1 MLLLNNGTPVS
12 WYPGLPENN
21 PLPSWG
27 GPKANQHEVNMNIIS
42 ILTAILTL
50 LAGIGVFLVACTMM
64 SSNLESA
71 ASRRLKQLFSKTGNN
86 KWIGVGI
93 GTLGTAAI
101 QSSGAVTVMVIGFVN
116 VGIMSLT
123 QAATIIYGA
132 NIGTTVTA
140 QLVALGLS
148 GSSDISTTLIFA
160 AFAGIGA
167 FMMLFAKSDAWK
179 KTGGIFTG
187 FGMLFV
193 GLSMMANAM
202 DEFAA
207 LDSVKLFLASIRNPL
222 LLVLLGTIIT
232 AIIQS
237 SSVMTSIAITMV
249 VTGLIAL
256 DQGIYLTMGSNIGSC
271 VVAIIAGM
279 TSGVAAKRT
288 AMIHLLFNVL
298 GVVLFLCVALAL
310 SLVTAG
316 VWSFGTIFE
325 HLFPA
330 APQLQLAMFHTVFN
344 ITTMLVALPLTN
356 ALVNLACRIIK
367 DQPVKDSNEQ
377 HLYFLDPQMLRTPV
391 VAIRQLKAEVEN
403 MAKMAIENYQRSIHN
418 VTALDD
424 SERELFNRTEDQLN
438 FLNRELVHYALLLS
452 DKQLNRFDHQYLVS
466 TIRTVSDLER
476 IGDYAK
482 NIIEYADSLRQ
493 QEVRFSDYAL
503 KEIDQM
509 NTLIRRLYDAA
520 MQAYHK
526 MDMTA
531 LGLANQI
538 EDEVDQLTDEMER
551 NHIQRLALGI
561 CKPQAGTE
569 YISLAQNSERVADHL
584 INVAKSIRPT

>member
-1 MLLLNNGTPVS
+1 MDF
-12 WYPGLPENN
+12 
-21 PLPSWG
+21 
-27 GPKANQHEVNMNIIS
+27 IS

-71 ASRRLKQLFSKTGNN
+71 ASRRLKQLFSHTGNN
-86 KWIGVGI
+86 KLIGVGI
-93 GTLGTAAI
+93 GTIGTAAI

-148 GSSDISTTLIFA
+148 GSNSLSTTVLFA

-179 KTGGIFTG
+179 KTGGILTG

-256 DQGIYLTMGSNIGSC
+256 DQGIYLTMRSNIGSC

-288 AMIHLLFNVL
+288 AIIHLLFNVM
-298 GVVLFLCVALAL
+298 GVILFLCIALTL

-316 VWSFGTIFE
+316 VWSFGIIFE
-325 HLFPA
+325 RLFPS

-344 ITTMLVALPLTN
+344 VTTMLVALPLTN

-367 DQPVKDSNEQ
+367 DQPAKDTNEP

-403 MAKMAIENYQRSIHN
+403 MAKLAIQNYQRSIHN
-418 VTALDD
+418 VMTLDD
-424 SERELFNRTEDQLN
+424 SDRELFNRTEDQLN
-438 FLNRELVHYALLLS
+438 YLNRELVHYALLLS
-452 DKQLNRFDHQYLVS
+452 NNQLSEFDHQYLVS

-476 IGDYAK
+476 IGDYAT

-509 NTLIRRLYDAA
+509 NTLISRLYDAT
-520 MQAYHK
+520 MHAYHK

-531 LGLANQI
+531 LGLANKI
-538 EDEVDQLTDEMER
+538 EEEVDQLTDEMER

-584 INVAKSIRPT
+584 INVAKTIRELQ

>member
-1 MLLLNNGTPVS
+1 
-12 WYPGLPENN
+12 
-21 PLPSWG
+21 
-27 GPKANQHEVNMNIIS
+27 MNIIS

-71 ASRRLKQLFSKTGNN
+71 ASRRLKQLFSHTGNN
-86 KWIGVGI
+86 KLIGVGI

-148 GSSDISTTLIFA
+148 GSNSLSTTVLFA

-179 KTGGIFTG
+179 KTGGILTG

-207 LDSVKLFLASIRNPL
+207 LDSVKLFLSSIRNPL

-298 GVVLFLCVALAL
+298 GVVLFLCAALTL

-325 HLFPA
+325 RLFPA

-344 ITTMLVALPLTN
+344 VTTMLVALPLTN

-367 DQPVKDSNEQ
+367 DQPVKDSNEP

-403 MAKMAIENYQRSIHN
+403 MAKMAIENYQRSIHD
-418 VTALDD
+418 VTTLDN
-424 SERELFNRTEDQLN
+424 SERELFEQTESQLN

-503 KEIDQM
+503 KEINQM
-509 NTLIRRLYDAA
+509 NTLISRLYDAA

>member
-1 MLLLNNGTPVS
+1 MDF
-12 WYPGLPENN
+12 
-21 PLPSWG
+21 
-27 GPKANQHEVNMNIIS
+27 IS

-71 ASRRLKQLFSKTGNN
+71 ASRRLKQLFSHTGNN
-86 KWIGVGI
+86 KLIGVGI

-148 GSSDISTTLIFA
+148 GSNSLSTTVLFA

-179 KTGGIFTG
+179 KTGGILTG

-298 GVVLFLCVALAL
+298 GVVLFLCAALTL

-325 HLFPA
+325 RLFPA

-344 ITTMLVALPLTN
+344 VTTMLVALPLTN

-367 DQPVKDSNEQ
+367 DQPVKDSNEP

-403 MAKMAIENYQRSIHN
+403 MAKMAIENYQRSIHD
-418 VTALDD
+418 VTTLDN
-424 SERELFNRTEDQLN
+424 SERELFEQTESQLN
-438 FLNRELVHYALLLS
+438 YLNRELVHYTLLLS
-452 DKQLNRFDHQYLVS
+452 NNQLSQFDHQYLVS

-509 NTLIRRLYDAA
+509 NGLISRLYEATK
-520 MQAYHK
+520 QAYHK
-526 MDMTA
+526 MDMEA

-538 EDEVDQLTDEMER
+538 EDEIDQLTDEMER

-584 INVAKSIRPT
+584 INVAKTIRDLQ

>member
-1 MLLLNNGTPVS
+1 MDF
-12 WYPGLPENN
+12 
-21 PLPSWG
+21 
-27 GPKANQHEVNMNIIS
+27 IS

-71 ASRRLKQLFSKTGNN
+71 ASRRLKQLFSHTGNN
-86 KWIGVGI
+86 KLIGVGI

-148 GSSDISTTLIFA
+148 GSNSLSTTVLFA

-179 KTGGIFTG
+179 KTGGILTG

-202 DEFAA
+202 DEVAA
-207 LDSVKLFLASIRNPL
+207 LESVKLFLASIRNPL

-298 GVVLFLCVALAL
+298 GVVLFLCVALVL
-310 SLVTAG
+310 GLVTAG

-325 HLFPA
+325 RLFPS

-344 ITTMLVALPLTN
+344 VTTMLVALPLTN

-367 DQPVKDSNEQ
+367 DQPVQKTNEP

-403 MAKMAIENYQRSIHN
+403 MAKLAIENYQRSIHD
-418 VTALDD
+418 VTTLDN
-424 SERELFNRTEDQLN
+424 SERELFDRTEDQLN
-438 FLNRELVHYALLLS
+438 YLNRELVHYALLLS
-452 DKQLNRFDHQYLVS
+452 NNQLSQFDHQYLVS

-509 NTLIRRLYDAA
+509 NALISRLYDAT

-526 MDMTA
+526 MDMEA
-531 LGLANQI
+531 LGLANQV

-584 INVAKSIRPT
+584 INVAKTIRDLQ

>member
-1 MLLLNNGTPVS
+1 MDF
-12 WYPGLPENN
+12 
-21 PLPSWG
+21 
-27 GPKANQHEVNMNIIS
+27 IS

-71 ASRRLKQLFSKTGNN
+71 ASRRLKQLFSHTGNN
-86 KWIGVGI
+86 KLIGVGI
-93 GTLGTAAI
+93 GTIGTAAI

-148 GSSDISTTLIFA
+148 GSNSLSTTLLFA

-179 KTGGIFTG
+179 KTGGILTG

-288 AMIHLLFNVL
+288 AIIHLLFNVM
-298 GVVLFLCVALAL
+298 GVILFLCIALTL

-316 VWSFGTIFE
+316 VWSFGIIFE
-325 HLFPA
+325 RLFPS

-344 ITTMLVALPLTN
+344 VTTMLVALPLTN

-367 DQPVKDSNEQ
+367 DQPAKDTNEP

-403 MAKMAIENYQRSIHN
+403 MAKLAIQNYQRSIHN
-418 VTALDD
+418 VMTLDD
-424 SERELFNRTEDQLN
+424 SDRELFNRTEDQLN
-438 FLNRELVHYALLLS
+438 YLNRELVHYALLLS
-452 DKQLNRFDHQYLVS
+452 NNQLSEFDHQYLVS

-476 IGDYAK
+476 IGDYAT

-509 NTLIRRLYDAA
+509 NTLISRLYDAT
-520 MQAYHK
+520 MHAYHK

-538 EDEVDQLTDEMER
+538 EEEVDQLTDEMER

-584 INVAKSIRPT
+584 INVAKTIRELQ

>member
-1 MLLLNNGTPVS
+1 MDF
-12 WYPGLPENN
+12 
-21 PLPSWG
+21 
-27 GPKANQHEVNMNIIS
+27 IS

-50 LAGIGVFLVACTMM
+50 IAGIGVFLVACTMM

-71 ASRRLKQLFSKTGNN
+71 ASRRLKQLFSHTGNN
-86 KWIGVGI
+86 NLIGVGI

-148 GSSDISTTLIFA
+148 GSNSLSTTVLFA

-167 FMMLFAKSDAWK
+167 FMMLFAKNDSWK
-179 KTGGIFTG
+179 KTGGILTG

-207 LDSVKLFLASIRNPL
+207 LDSVKLFLASISNPL

-256 DQGIYLTMGSNIGSC
+256 DQGLYLTMGSNIGSC

-298 GVVLFLCVALAL
+298 GVILFLCAALVL

-325 HLFPA
+325 HLFPS

-344 ITTMLVALPLTN
+344 VTTMLVALPRTN

-367 DQPVKDSNEQ
+367 DQPAQKTNEP

-403 MAKMAIENYQRSIHN
+403 MAQMAIENYQRSIHD
-418 VTALDD
+418 VTTLDN
-424 SERELFNRTEDQLN
+424 SERELFDRTEAQLN
-438 FLNRELVHYALLLS
+438 YLNRELVHYALLLS
-452 DKQLNRFDHQYLVS
+452 NNQLSQFDHQYLVS

-509 NTLIRRLYDAA
+509 NTLISRLYDAA

-526 MDMTA
+526 MDMNA
-531 LGLANQI
+531 LGLANQV
-538 EDEVDQLTDEMER
+538 EDEIDQLTDEMER

-584 INVAKSIRPT
+584 INVAKTIRDLQ

>member
-1 MLLLNNGTPVS
+1 MDF
-12 WYPGLPENN
+12 
-21 PLPSWG
+21 
-27 GPKANQHEVNMNIIS
+27 IS

-50 LAGIGVFLVACTMM
+50 IAGIGVFLVACTMM

-71 ASRRLKQLFSKTGNN
+71 ASRRLKQLFSHTGNN
-86 KWIGVGI
+86 KLIGVGI

-148 GSSDISTTLIFA
+148 GSNSLSTTVLFA

-167 FMMLFAKSDAWK
+167 FMMLFAKNDSWK
-179 KTGGIFTG
+179 KTGGILTG

-207 LDSVKLFLASIRNPL
+207 LDSVKLFLASISNPL

-298 GVVLFLCVALAL
+298 GVILFLCAALVL

-325 HLFPA
+325 HLFPS

-344 ITTMLVALPLTN
+344 VTTMLVALPLTN

-367 DQPVKDSNEQ
+367 DQPAQKTNEP

-403 MAKMAIENYQRSIHN
+403 MAQMAIENYQRSIRD
-418 VTALDD
+418 VTTLDN
-424 SERELFNRTEDQLN
+424 SERELFDRTESQLN
-438 FLNRELVHYALLLS
+438 YLNRELVHYALLLS
-452 DKQLNRFDHQYLVS
+452 NNQLSQFDHQYLVS

-509 NTLIRRLYDAA
+509 NTLISRLYDAA

-526 MDMTA
+526 MDMDA
-531 LGLANQI
+531 LGLANQV
-538 EDEVDQLTDEMER
+538 EDEIDQLTDEMER

-584 INVAKSIRPT
+584 INVAKTIRDLQ

>member
-1 MLLLNNGTPVS
+1 MDF
-12 WYPGLPENN
+12 
-21 PLPSWG
+21 
-27 GPKANQHEVNMNIIS
+27 IS

-71 ASRRLKQLFSKTGNN
+71 ASRRLKQLFSHTGNN

-148 GSSDISTTLIFA
+148 GSNSISTTVLFA

-179 KTGGIFTG
+179 KTGGILTG

-207 LDSVKLFLASIRNPL
+207 LDSVKLFLASISNPL
-222 LLVLLGTIIT
+222 LLVLLGTVIT

-298 GVVLFLCVALAL
+298 GVVLFLCAALTL

-344 ITTMLVALPLTN
+344 VTTMLVALPLTN

-367 DQPVKDSNEQ
+367 DQPVQSSNEP

-403 MAKMAIENYQRSIHN
+403 MAQLAIENYQRSIHD
-418 VTALDD
+418 VTTLDN
-424 SERELFNRTEDQLN
+424 SERELFDRTESQLN
-438 FLNRELVHYALLLS
+438 YLNRELVHYALLLS
-452 DKQLNRFDHQYLVS
+452 NNQLSQFDHQYLVS

-509 NTLIRRLYDAA
+509 NTFIARLYDAT

-526 MDMTA
+526 MDMTS

-538 EDEVDQLTDEMER
+538 EDEIDQLTDEMER

-584 INVAKSIRPT
+584 INVAKTIRDLQ

>member
-1 MLLLNNGTPVS
+1 MDF
-12 WYPGLPENN
+12 
-21 PLPSWG
+21 
-27 GPKANQHEVNMNIIS
+27 IS

-71 ASRRLKQLFSKTGNN
+71 ASRRLKQLFSHTGNN

-148 GSSDISTTLIFA
+148 GSNSISTTVLFA

-179 KTGGIFTG
+179 KTGGILTG

-207 LDSVKLFLASIRNPL
+207 LDSVKLFLASISNPL
-222 LLVLLGTIIT
+222 LLVLLGTVIT

-298 GVVLFLCVALAL
+298 GVVLFLCAALTL

-344 ITTMLVALPLTN
+344 VTTMLVALPLTN

-367 DQPVKDSNEQ
+367 DQPVQSSNEP

-403 MAKMAIENYQRSIHN
+403 MAQLAIENYQRSVHD
-418 VTALDD
+418 VTTLDN
-424 SERELFNRTEDQLN
+424 SERELFDRTESQLN
-438 FLNRELVHYALLLS
+438 YLNRELVHYALLLS
-452 DKQLNRFDHQYLVS
+452 NNQLSQFDHQYLVS

-509 NTLIRRLYDAA
+509 STLISRLYDAT

-526 MDMTA
+526 MDMTS
-531 LGLANQI
+531 LGVANQI

-584 INVAKSIRPT
+584 INVAKSIRDLQ

>member
-1 MLLLNNGTPVS
+1 MDLT
-12 WYPGLPENN
+12 
-21 PLPSWG
+21 
-27 GPKANQHEVNMNIIS
+27 S
-42 ILTAILTL
+42 ILTAFLTL
-50 LAGIGVFLVACTMM
+50 SAGIGVFLVACTMM

-71 ASRRLKQLFSKTGNN
+71 ASRRLKQLFTKTGNN

-148 GSSDISTTLIFA
+148 GSNSISTTLLFA

-167 FMMLFAKSDAWK
+167 FIMLFSKTDSWK
-179 KTGGIFTG
+179 KTGGILTG

-207 LDSVKLFLASIRNPL
+207 LDSVKLFLASIRNPM
-222 LLVLLGTIIT
+222 LLVLLGAVIT

-249 VTGLIAL
+249 VTGLITL

-271 VVAIIAGM
+271 VVAIIAGL

-298 GVVLFLCVALAL
+298 GVLLFLCVALLLNIFTSGA
-310 SLVTAG
+310 
-316 VWSFGTIFE
+316 WSFGNIFE
-325 HLFPA
+325 ELFPS

-344 ITTMLVALPLTN
+344 VFTMLVALPLTN
-356 ALVNLACRIIK
+356 TLVSFACVI
-367 DQPVKDSNEQ
+367 VKDVPQKKTDEP

-403 MAKMAIENYQRSIHN
+403 MALLAIKNYHLSISN
-418 VTALDD
+418 VTTLDN
-424 SERELFNRTEDQLN
+424 SNRKVFEQTEHQLN
-438 FLNRELVHYALLLS
+438 YLNRELVHYALLLS

-476 IGDYAK
+476 IGDYAE
-482 NIIEYADSLRQ
+482 NIMEYADNLRQ
-493 QEVRFSDYAL
+493 QQVRFSDYAL
-503 KEIDQM
+503 KEIEQM
-509 NTLIRRLYDAA
+509 NNLITRLYECA

-526 MDMTA
+526 LDMTA

-561 CKPQAGTE
+561 CKLQAGTE

-584 INVAKSIRPT
+584 INVAKTIRDLQ

>member
-1 MLLLNNGTPVS
+1 MDF
-12 WYPGLPENN
+12 
-21 PLPSWG
+21 
-27 GPKANQHEVNMNIIS
+27 IS

-71 ASRRLKQLFSKTGNN
+71 ASRRLKQLFSHTGNN

-148 GSSDISTTLIFA
+148 GSNSISTTVLFA

-179 KTGGIFTG
+179 KTGGILTG

-298 GVVLFLCVALAL
+298 GVVLFLCAALLL

-325 HLFPA
+325 HLFPS

-344 ITTMLVALPLTN
+344 VTTMLVALPLTN

-367 DQPVKDSNEQ
+367 DQPTKDTNEP

-403 MAKMAIENYQRSIHN
+403 MAKLAIENYRRAVHD
-418 VTALDD
+418 VTTLDN
-424 SERELFNRTEDQLN
+424 SERELFDRTEDQLN
-438 FLNRELVHYALLLS
+438 YLNRELVHYALLLS
-452 DKQLNRFDHQYLVS
+452 NNQLSQFDHQYLVS

-509 NTLIRRLYDAA
+509 NALISRLYDAT

-526 MDMTA
+526 MDMEA
-531 LGLANQI
+531 LGLANQV
-538 EDEVDQLTDEMER
+538 EDEIDQLTDEMER

-584 INVAKSIRPT
+584 INVAKTIRDLQ

>member
-1 MLLLNNGTPVS
+1 MDFV
-12 WYPGLPENN
+12 
-21 PLPSWG
+21 
-27 GPKANQHEVNMNIIS
+27 S

-50 LAGIGVFLVACTMM
+50 TAGIGVFLVACSMM
-64 SSNLESA
+64 SSNLESV
-71 ASRRLKQLFSKTGNN
+71 SSKRLKRLFSKTGDN
-86 KWIGVGI
+86 KWLGVGI

-148 GSSDISTTLIFA
+148 GSNSISTTLIFA

-167 FMMLFAKSDAWK
+167 FMMLFAKSDTWK
-179 KTGGIFTG
+179 KTGGILTG

-193 GLSMMANAM
+193 GLSMMASAM

-207 LDSVKLFLASIRNPL
+207 LESVKLFLASIRNPL
-222 LLVLLGTIIT
+222 LLVLLGAVIT

-237 SSVMTSIAITMV
+237 SSVMTSVAITMA

-271 VVAIIAGM
+271 VVALIAGF
-279 TSGVAAKRT
+279 TGGVAAKRT
-288 AMIHLLFNVL
+288 AMIHLIFNVL
-298 GVVLFLCVALAL
+298 GVVLFLCVGLIL
-310 SLVTAG
+310 RWVTDG
-316 VWSFGTIFE
+316 MWTFGTIFE
-325 HLFPA
+325 YLFPA

-344 ITTMLVALPLTN
+344 ICTTFVALPLT
-356 ALVNLACRIIK
+356 AVLVSLACRLIK
-367 DQPVKDSNEQ
+367 DVPVAESNEP
-377 HLYFLDPQMLRTPV
+377 HLYFLDQQMLRTPV
-391 VAIRQLKAEVEN
+391 VAIRQMKAEVEH
-403 MAKMAIENYQRSIHN
+403 MAKMAIDNYHRAIRE
-418 VTALDD
+418 VTILDNSD
-424 SERELFNRTEDQLN
+424 RDTFDKTERQLN
-438 FLNRELVHYALLLS
+438 YLNRELVHYALELS
-452 DKQLNRFDHQYLVS
+452 NHQLNRFDHQYLVS

-482 NIIEYADSLRQ
+482 NIMEYADSLRQ
-493 QEVRFSDYAL
+493 QELRFSAYAIR
-503 KEIDQM
+503 EIEQM
-509 NTLIRRLYDAA
+509 DSLISNLYEAA

-526 MDMTA
+526 MDLAA
-531 LGLANQI
+531 LGKANQV
-538 EDEVDQLTDEMER
+538 EDEVDRLTDEMES
-551 NHIQRLALGI
+551 NHIQRLSLGL
-561 CKPQAGTE
+561 CQPQAGTE

-584 INVAKSIRPT
+584 INVAKTIRDLQ